1 METSLHKFLD
11 DLARGRDLEEI
22 LKEHGLT
29 AEEAA
34 RLVESTAALAD
45 LAARRALSR
54 AQAELQARG
63 SAVVA
68 VRKLGELVTAE
79 KPELQLRASL
89 ALLNHMYK
97 QERATAGIKQAA
109 PQFTMDH
116 AEYKEWMAAI
126 AEVLLRRRQA
136 QSMGPVRAQRVE

>member
-1 METSLHKFLD
+1 MEGIMETSLHKFLD

-22 LKEHGLT
+22 LEEHGLA

-34 RLVESTAALAD
+34 RLVESTAALTD
-45 LAARRALSR
+45 RAARRALSR

-63 SAVVA
+63 SAVGA
-68 VRKLGELVTAE
+68 VRKLGELVSAE

-109 PQFTMDH
+109 PQ
-116 AEYKEWMAAI
+116 
-126 AEVLLRRRQA
+126 
-136 QSMGPVRAQRVE
+136 S